1 MKKFLGLGSIFS
13 FFFVAAPMLNPVHA
27 QDNLICTI
35 FPFLGQIGAFGISD
49 ICGGLDPD
57 RPIDEARSLIQFGLN
72 LVFVGIIILAIYI
85 IVKAAINYI
94 RSEGDD
100 EKIKSANKSI
110 KAVFTGIIA
119 LFVGILGIIL
129 VLAIFNATGA
139 VNNEV
144 PDALQLDG
152 AGGTTGITNQGG
164 NIAQ

>member
-1 MKKFLGLGSIFS
+1 MKKLLGSLAAVL
-13 FFFVAAPMLNPVHA
+13 FFVATPLVNTVSA
-27 QDNLICTI
+27 QDNLICTV
-35 FPFLGQIGAFGISD
+35 FPFLKNIGAFGISN
-49 ICGGLDPD
+49 ICGGLTDEQ
-57 RPIDEARSLIQFGLN
+57 PINEARNLIQFGLN

-100 EKIKSANKSI
+100 EKIKAANKSI

-139 VNNEV
+139 VNNDLPEGNF
-144 PDALQLDG
+144 LDQDNFG
-152 AGGTTGITNQGG
+152 PQ
-164 NIAQ
+164 